1 MTSIVQAQYPSHPL
15 EVQQNMT
22 AGVARLRKGFDSTRG
37 LSAMLLAAMVA
48 VFVLFADALVGR
60 WVDGHLLAGWLALWG
75 AGFVALTLGAAPAK
89 NLAVRLVVHLDAWS
103 QRVARRRAETRLWEM
118 ASQDPRVMA
127 ELQAARTR
135 SQA

>member
-1 MTSIVQAQYPSHPL
+1 MTSIVHAEYPSNPL
-15 EVQQNMT
+15 EVQQSMT
-22 AGVARLRKGFDSTRG
+22 AGVARLRQGFDSTRG

-48 VFVLFADALVGR
+48 VFVLFADTLVDR
-60 WVDGHLLAGWLALWG
+60 WVDGHLLTGWLALWG

-89 NLAVRLVVHLDAWS
+89 NLAVRLVARLDAWS